1 MPRPIHIHVEEPSME
16 AFLGDFLPRILSEAS
31 DWKIIDHS
39 SKWQLLN
46 NLPVRLLGYAKMPIL
61 HRPKVLVLVDRDD
74 DECSMLK
81 ARLESA
87 CNNASLFSKTSP
99 GVAGTFDVVNRI
111 VVEELEAWYFGDVHA
126 LCEAW
131 PGVPATLGAQ
141 ARFRDPDAITG
152 GTHEALL
159 GVLQKA
165 GHFRGMERL
174 PKIDAARRMGA
185 LIDPAH
191 NRSVSFQHFLTGL
204 NALVATV

>member
-1 MPRPIHIHVEEPSME
+1 ME
-16 AFLGDFLPRILSEAS
+16 AFLGDFLPRIIPDIS
-31 DWKIIDHS
+31 DLKIIDHS

-46 NLPVRLLGYAKMPIL
+46 TIPIRLLGYAKIPIL

-74 DECSMLK
+74 DECMTLK
-81 ARLESA
+81 ARLELA
-87 CNNASLFSKTSP
+87 CSNASLFSKTSP
-99 GVAGTFDVVNRI
+99 AVAGTFDVVNRI

-131 PGVPATLGAQ
+131 PGVSATLGAQ

-165 GHFRGMERL
+165 GHLRGMERL

-185 LIDPAH
+185 LVDPAR
-191 NRSVSFQHFLTGL
+191 NSSASFQHFLTGL
-204 NALVATV
+204 NALVATA